1 MRIDRAL
8 IPGLIRQGTG
18 TIVHITSIAAVMPTT
33 GPLPYAAAK
42 SALRAYS
49 KGLSA
54 ELGPAGIR
62 VNSVMPGFI
71 RTAGAL
77 QVLATMSARTGG
89 DVESASNELIQQ
101 LGGVDL
107 GRAGRPEEVAE
118 LVAFLV
124 SDRASYLT
132 GADLHVDGGT
142 IPSV

>member
-1 MRIDRAL
+1 LRIDRAL

-18 TIVHITSIAAVMPTT
+18 TIVHITSIAAVLPTT

-42 SALRAYS
+42 R
-49 KGLSA
+49 
-54 ELGPAGIR
+54 
-62 VNSVMPGFI
+62 
-71 RTAGAL
+71 AGAL
-77 QVLATMSARTGG
+77 QVLATMAARTGG
-89 DVESASNELIQQ
+89 DVESASNELSQQ

-107 GRAGRPEEVAE
+107 GRAGRPEEAAE